1 MRLRQIKLA
10 GFKSF
15 ADPALIE
22 LEHPVVGIV
31 GPNGCGKSN
40 IIDAV
45 RWVLGEARISE
56 LRGSSSMRELIFAG
70 STTRHALGR
79 ASVELILMND
89 DGRLKGAWSEFGEIS
104 VKRVVTA
111 EGQSAYYINHQQVRR
126 RDVQEIFLGTGLGPR
141 SYGSYAIISQ
151 GMISNFI
158 RAKPEEM
165 RVYLEEAAGVSLY
178 RERRRETESLLS
190 QTRGNLERVR
200 DMQAVKEEEAARLE
214 GEAQLAGKWRALTDE
229 RNAAESLWY
238 WIQYEDV
245 KRTLDGIA
253 ADIARGEA
261 EIEARKADAARE
273 AASLPALESAA
284 REAEAKELEAAAGL
298 RQAERALTK
307 AEAEERRQRERRAGA
322 ERAAAE
328 AREAKAAK
336 ERRLAETVSAREA
349 QASETDELEET
360 IALSGE
366 EEAAA
371 QEEVL
376 SAEDAL
382 NDVNARAA
390 EARRAES
397 DAKAQAR
404 VAHARLE
411 AAERRAEDLRQRLLR
426 LAASE
431 GTLEAPDKEGLEAM
445 KLDFEEAQA
454 AAEEARAL
462 EEEAAEAAAEARRRR
477 DAANEAYFAA
487 LAQEKETAAKLD
499 ALEAVEAGAQAKG
512 RLAEFEA
519 AEGLDGLP
527 RLSEALSADPEW
539 VTAVEAVVGSRL
551 GARFLSRLGMAQGYE
566 SRRPP
571 AAISFVERGETQEGR
586 PALELDGVRLEP
598 ITSHVRCRSSDAT
611 AALADVAANVYC
623 VKSLSEGL
631 ALRARLPEGV
641 TLVTPKG
648 DRLTSRSLV
657 VWTASDPGQSVLSR
671 QQEISALRDCLHEL
685 EDRLGKLDDDR
696 NAAGAAAEAAERT
709 ARTSAQGAR
718 AAEAGV
724 VDLRLRIKAAEAAVA
739 AHETRLADLRRS
751 REELEAEGEE
761 ARALAEEAGVAADE
775 AEAASE
781 RAVRAAAG
789 FTSELARADMRFKTK
804 TAALAAVRHKAELAR
819 AKLRQLSESARLYA
833 QSEAVLRS
841 DIAREEARLVE
852 ASRLLEE
859 SAKVLGDAASAAAL
873 KVLEEAERAH
883 AARLDATAAARL
895 ALTEAQGRWQAA
907 QADVMPM
914 TEALGVKRVEQQMKE
929 SLRTQF
935 EERLNELKADRTDL
949 ARRAAERPQKAQ
961 SLRAK
966 VLRLISEIAGL
977 GPVNHAA
984 LEHLEA
990 VRRTLEATARQ
1001 VEDLEKGIETLE
1013 AAIRKIDAE
1022 TRGRLRETFEEVNGH
1037 FAETFSELFGGG
1049 VASLVMSGDDVLN
1062 AGVEVKAQPPG
1073 KKNAGVKLLSGG
1085 EQALAAT
1092 ALVFAIFRL
1101 NPAPFCLLDEVDAPL
1116 DEANQ
1121 ARLAG
1126 LCRRMSSET
1135 QFLMITH
1142 HRVTM
1147 EFAGALVGVTMKEPG
1162 VSRVVSV
1169 DIENAVRMAN

>member
-45 RWVLGEARISE
+45 RWVLGEARVSE

-79 ASVELILMND
+79 ASVELILTND

-141 SYGSYAIISQ
+141 SYAIISQ

-261 EIEARKADAARE
+261 EIEVRKADAARE

-611 AALADVAANVYC
+611 ADVAANVYC

-709 ARTSAQGAR
+709 ARTSAQGDR

-724 VDLRLRIKAAEAAVA
+724 ADLRLRIKAAEAAVA

-833 QSEAVLRS
+833 QSEAALRS

-883 AARLDATAAARL
+883 AARRDATAAARL

-935 EERLNELKADRTDL
+935 EERLDELKADRTDL

>member
-1 MRLRQIKLA
+1 M
-10 GFKSF
+10 
-15 ADPALIE
+15 
-22 LEHPVVGIV
+22 
-31 GPNGCGKSN
+31 
-40 IIDAV
+40 
-45 RWVLGEARISE
+45 
-56 LRGSSSMRELIFAG
+56 
-70 STTRHALGR
+70 
-79 ASVELILMND
+79 
-89 DGRLKGAWSEFGEIS
+89 
-104 VKRVVTA
+104 
-111 EGQSAYYINHQQVRR
+111 
-126 RDVQEIFLGTGLGPR
+126 
-141 SYGSYAIISQ
+141 
-151 GMISNFI
+151 
-158 RAKPEEM
+158 
-165 RVYLEEAAGVSLY
+165 
-178 RERRRETESLLS
+178 
-190 QTRGNLERVR
+190 
-200 DMQAVKEEEAARLE
+200 
-214 GEAQLAGKWRALTDE
+214 
-229 RNAAESLWY
+229 
-238 WIQYEDV
+238 

-598 ITSHVRCRSSDAT
+598 ITSHVRCCSSDAT

-724 VDLRLRIKAAEAAVA
+724 ADLRLRIKAAEAAVA

-833 QSEAVLRS
+833 QSEAALRS

-883 AARLDATAAARL
+883 AARRDATAAARL

-935 EERLNELKADRTDL
+935 EERLDELKADRTDL

-977 GPVNHAA
+977 GSVNHAA

-1169 DIENAVRMAN
+1169 DIENAVRMNADCMAVQTFIGPHGELTPAVPRPARASWRIRQKCVQSTEAAPASGAHKAGHNSNESDSDHSYRGRPGGHCLLLLALDARGAPHARKPKGPPAGGRRRSQGRARRREARASRRASARGHGGRRRAARGGSVCLQGRPSV

>member
-45 RWVLGEARISE
+45 RWVLGEARVSE

-79 ASVELILMND
+79 ASVELILTND

-141 SYGSYAIISQ
+141 SYAIISQ

-261 EIEARKADAARE
+261 EIEVRKADAARE

-411 AAERRAEDLRQRLLR
+411 AAERRAED
-426 LAASE
+426 
-431 GTLEAPDKEGLEAM
+431 LEAPDKEGLEAM

-718 AAEAGV
+718 AAEAGGA
-724 VDLRLRIKAAEAAVA
+724 DLRLRIKAAEAAVA

-833 QSEAVLRS
+833 QSEAALRS

-883 AARLDATAAARL
+883 AARRDATAAARL

-935 EERLNELKADRTDL
+935 EERLDELKADRTDL

>member
-45 RWVLGEARISE
+45 RWVLGEARVSE

-79 ASVELILMND
+79 ASVELILTND

-141 SYGSYAIISQ
+141 SYAIISQ

-551 GARFLSRLGMAQGYE
+551 GARFLSRLGLAQGYE

-724 VDLRLRIKAAEAAVA
+724 ADLRLRIKA
-739 AHETRLADLRRS
+739 
-751 REELEAEGEE
+751 
-761 ARALAEEAGVAADE
+761 

-833 QSEAVLRS
+833 QSEAALRS

-883 AARLDATAAARL
+883 AARRDATAAARL

-935 EERLNELKADRTDL
+935 EERLDELKADRTDL

>member
-45 RWVLGEARISE
+45 RWVLGEARVSE

-79 ASVELILMND
+79 ASVELILTND

-141 SYGSYAIISQ
+141 SYAIISQ

-724 VDLRLRIKAAEAAVA
+724 ADLRLRIKAAEAAVA
-739 AHETRLADLRRS
+739 AHETRL
-751 REELEAEGEE
+751 
-761 ARALAEEAGVAADE
+761 
-775 AEAASE
+775 
-781 RAVRAAAG
+781 AVRAAAG

-833 QSEAVLRS
+833 QSEAALRS

-883 AARLDATAAARL
+883 AARRDATAAARL

-935 EERLNELKADRTDL
+935 EERLDELKADRTDL

-1022 TRGRLRETFEEVNGH
+1022 TRGRLGETFEEVNGH

>member
-45 RWVLGEARISE
+45 RWVLGEARVSE

-79 ASVELILMND
+79 ASVELILTND

-141 SYGSYAIISQ
+141 SYAIISQ

-724 VDLRLRIKAAEAAVA
+724 ADLRLRIKAAEAAVA
-739 AHETRLADLRRS
+739 AHETRLA
-751 REELEAEGEE
+751 
-761 ARALAEEAGVAADE
+761 
-775 AEAASE
+775 
-781 RAVRAAAG
+781 AVRAAAG

-833 QSEAVLRS
+833 QSEAALRS

-883 AARLDATAAARL
+883 AARRDATAAARL

-935 EERLNELKADRTDL
+935 EERLDELKADRTDL

-1022 TRGRLRETFEEVNGH
+1022 TRGRLGETFEEVNGH

>member
-1 MRLRQIKLA
+1 M
-10 GFKSF
+10 
-15 ADPALIE
+15 
-22 LEHPVVGIV
+22 
-31 GPNGCGKSN
+31 
-40 IIDAV
+40 
-45 RWVLGEARISE
+45 
-56 LRGSSSMRELIFAG
+56 
-70 STTRHALGR
+70 
-79 ASVELILMND
+79 
-89 DGRLKGAWSEFGEIS
+89 
-104 VKRVVTA
+104 
-111 EGQSAYYINHQQVRR
+111 
-126 RDVQEIFLGTGLGPR
+126 
-141 SYGSYAIISQ
+141 
-151 GMISNFI
+151 
-158 RAKPEEM
+158 
-165 RVYLEEAAGVSLY
+165 
-178 RERRRETESLLS
+178 
-190 QTRGNLERVR
+190 
-200 DMQAVKEEEAARLE
+200 
-214 GEAQLAGKWRALTDE
+214 
-229 RNAAESLWY
+229 
-238 WIQYEDV
+238 
-245 KRTLDGIA
+245 
-253 ADIARGEA
+253 
-261 EIEARKADAARE
+261 
-273 AASLPALESAA
+273 
-284 REAEAKELEAAAGL
+284 
-298 RQAERALTK
+298 
-307 AEAEERRQRERRAGA
+307 
-322 ERAAAE
+322 
-328 AREAKAAK
+328 
-336 ERRLAETVSAREA
+336 
-349 QASETDELEET
+349 
-360 IALSGE
+360 
-366 EEAAA
+366 
-371 QEEVL
+371 
-376 SAEDAL
+376 
-382 NDVNARAA
+382 
-390 EARRAES
+390 
-397 DAKAQAR
+397 
-404 VAHARLE
+404 
-411 AAERRAEDLRQRLLR
+411 
-426 LAASE
+426 
-431 GTLEAPDKEGLEAM
+431 
-445 KLDFEEAQA
+445 
-454 AAEEARAL
+454 
-462 EEEAAEAAAEARRRR
+462 
-477 DAANEAYFAA
+477 
-487 LAQEKETAAKLD
+487 
-499 ALEAVEAGAQAKG
+499 
-512 RLAEFEA
+512 
-519 AEGLDGLP
+519 
-527 RLSEALSADPEW
+527 
-539 VTAVEAVVGSRL
+539 
-551 GARFLSRLGMAQGYE
+551 
-566 SRRPP
+566 
-571 AAISFVERGETQEGR
+571 
-586 PALELDGVRLEP
+586 
-598 ITSHVRCRSSDAT
+598 
-611 AALADVAANVYC
+611 
-623 VKSLSEGL
+623 
-631 ALRARLPEGV
+631 
-641 TLVTPKG
+641 TPKG

-724 VDLRLRIKAAEAAVA
+724 ADLRLRIKAAEAAVA

-761 ARALAEEAGVAADE
+761 ARALAEEAGVVADE

-781 RAVRAAAG
+781 RAVRAGAG

-833 QSEAVLRS
+833 QSEAALRS

-873 KVLEEAERAH
+873 KVLEEAECTH
-883 AARLDATAAARL
+883 AARRDATASARL

-935 EERLNELKADRTDL
+935 EERLDELKADRTDL